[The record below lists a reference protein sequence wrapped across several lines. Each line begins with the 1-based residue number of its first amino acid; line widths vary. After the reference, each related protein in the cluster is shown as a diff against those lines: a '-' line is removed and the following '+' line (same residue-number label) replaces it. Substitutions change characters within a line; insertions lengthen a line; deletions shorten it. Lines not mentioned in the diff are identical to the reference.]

1 MNMHSNLSP
10 NLRQTIDLVPFKRL
24 RVALLFQL
32 KTTIGQSYAGATH
45 FGNVSVVIN
54 FFTKDQSF
62 YLDCHKFSIK
72 SYVFD
77 VY

>member
-10 NLRQTIDLVPFKRL
+10 NLRHTIDLVPFKSL

-45 FGNVSVVIN
+45 YVNVSVVIQ
-54 FFTKDQSF
+54 FSQKTSLFTLIVIS
-62 YLDCHKFSIK
+62 SP
-72 SYVFD
+72 
-77 VY
+77 